1 MIDAIF
7 QLDDRAFGEITQ
19 WIRRVAR
26 PTQNEQGQVDRIIRR
41 AFAKTFSGQGG
52 DVGWQPLAEVTAAQR
67 RRLGFPGRRPIL
79 IRTGDYMQSFTQT
92 GGDHVFEVDSDGSGV
107 TFRGGSEEE
116 RVQWLEY
123 GTSRMPARPV
133 TDISDRTNEEVLD
146 QYDDIVAKLFDR
158 IAAR

>member
-7 QLDDRAFGEITQ
+7 QLDDQAFGEITQ

-52 DVGWQPLAEVTAAQR
+52 DVGWLSLAESTVAARQ
-67 RRLGFPGRRPIL
+67 LAGYPGRRPIL
-79 IRTGDYMQSFTQT
+79 IVTGNYMQSFTQT
-92 GGDHVFEVDSDGSGV
+92 GGDHVFEVDTDAGGV